1 MLPVEDQTWAM
12 DLFFFA
18 IAKDLYNYYA
28 FYGCIS
34 ADAEVRFSRTI
45 SSLVI
50 SLVHVKL
57 QFFFSSCCLLT

>member
-28 FYGCIS
+28 FYELCKCWCWSTFHQDYLKSGDLFS
-34 ADAEVRFSRTI
+34 AR
-45 SSLVI
+45 
-50 SLVHVKL
+50 
-57 QFFFSSCCLLT
+57 